1 MPSSLHSRSRRYKVV
16 VTNWVHDDVLD
27 FLAARFSVDANRRR
41 EPWPEWELRQRAG
54 DAEALMA
61 FMPDR
66 VDNRFLAACPDLR
79 IVAGALKGYDNFD
92 VEACT
97 ERGVW
102 LTIVPDLLTEPTA
115 ELAVGLTIALAR
127 NVMAGDRYVRDGQF
141 EGWRPLFYGTGLAG
155 ATVGIVGMGAVG
167 RAIAERLRGFKTET
181 VYYDR
186 QPLPAAAEKE
196 LGVRAVSFNEA
207 LARSDFVILALPL
220 VQETTQ
226 IIGRDA
232 LKRMKPGSYLVN
244 PARGSLVH
252 EEAVADA
259 LETGRLA
266 GYAADVF
273 EMEDW
278 ARTGRPDIVS
288 FRLQQYRD
296 RTVLTPHLGS
306 PVDGVRRDIAMEAA
320 MSIVDCFEGRRP
332 RGAVNAPP
340 DAAMALVGQAAGASC

>member
-1 MPSSLHSRSRRYKVV
+1 MASISRRYKVV
-16 VTNWVHDDVLD
+16 VSNWVHDEVLD
-27 FLAARFSVDANRRR
+27 FLAGRFSVEANRAR

-66 VDNRFLAACPDLR
+66 VDGRFLVSCPDLK

-92 VEACT
+92 VDACT

-102 LTIVPDLLTEPTA
+102 LTVVPDLLTEPTA

-127 NVMAGDRYVRDGQF
+127 NLPAGDRYVRGGQF
-141 EGWRPLFYGTGLAG
+141 EGWRPLFYGAGLSG
-155 ATVGIVGMGAVG
+155 STVGIVGMGAVG
-167 RAIAERLRGFKTET
+167 RAIAERLRGFKARLL
-181 VYYDR
+181 YHDR
-186 QPLPAAAEKE
+186 QRIPDAEE
-196 LGVRAVSFNEA
+196 TA
-207 LARSDFVILALPL
+207 LALRSVPLDELLAASDFVILALPL
-220 VQETTQ
+220 VPETTQ
-226 IIGRDA
+226 IIGREA

-259 LETGRLA
+259 LECGRLA
-266 GYAADVF
+266 GYAADAF

-278 ARTGRPDIVS
+278 ARTGRPHAVS
-288 FRLQQYRD
+288 FRLRQYQD

-306 PVDGVRRDIAMEAA
+306 AVDRVRRDIAMAAA
-320 MSIVDCFEGRRP
+320 MSIVDCFEGRPP
-332 RGAVNAPP
+332 RGAVNAPEE
-340 DAAMALVGQAAGASC
+340 MARIC